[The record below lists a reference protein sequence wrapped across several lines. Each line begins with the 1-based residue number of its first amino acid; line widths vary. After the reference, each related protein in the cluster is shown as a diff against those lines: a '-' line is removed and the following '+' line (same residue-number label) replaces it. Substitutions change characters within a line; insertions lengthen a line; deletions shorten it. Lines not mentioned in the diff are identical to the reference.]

1 MKKTALTLLTLTAVM
16 ATALTFGG
24 CTQNPS
30 KEPSKP
36 NPLQTA
42 QNQTTAPITTAPITT
57 APITTA
63 PVTTAPATSATT
75 AKPTETTAP
84 TTTPKQTTAEDKTN
98 KPADKA
104 TAAAVQPTNKVTF
117 DSNPKPLVE
126 NQGKAKEI
134 RDLAAAQEG
143 AKFKL
148 CSASREEGF
157 DNPGLIYYVLN
168 NCGIPC
174 PRLIKGI
181 AEMGSKISY
190 DKLQPGDVVLFQY
203 ENDNK
208 PHYGGI
214 YLGEGKMAAAYDE
227 NKPVLIVDITTNYY
241 KTNFMWGICVAR

>member
-1 MKKTALTLLTLTAVM
+1 M
-16 ATALTFGG
+16 
-24 CTQNPS
+24 
-30 KEPSKP
+30 
-36 NPLQTA
+36 
-42 QNQTTAPITTAPITT
+42 
-57 APITTA
+57 
-63 PVTTAPATSATT
+63 
-75 AKPTETTAP
+75 
-84 TTTPKQTTAEDKTN
+84 
-98 KPADKA
+98 
-104 TAAAVQPTNKVTF
+104 
-117 DSNPKPLVE
+117 
-126 NQGKAKEI
+126 
-134 RDLAAAQEG
+134 
-143 AKFKL
+143 
-148 CSASREEGF
+148 
-157 DNPGLIYYVLN
+157 LN